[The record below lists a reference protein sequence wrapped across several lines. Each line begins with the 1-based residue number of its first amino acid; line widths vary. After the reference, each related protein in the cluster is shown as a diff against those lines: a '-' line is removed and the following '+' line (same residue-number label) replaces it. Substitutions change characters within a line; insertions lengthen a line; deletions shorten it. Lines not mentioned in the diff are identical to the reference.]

1 MSRVRD
7 EAGKLLDSLLADRS
21 QQPASPE
28 EIDAA
33 IERIEELSKLAQNDE
48 EEAYLSSVG
57 QALLELR
64 SSRLAK
70 GA

>member
-1 MSRVRD
+1 MSRVRE
-7 EAGKLLDSLLADRS
+7 EAGELLESLLADRS
-21 QQPASPE
+21 QQPASLE

-33 IERIEELSKLAQNDE
+33 IERIEELSKLALSD
-48 EEAYLSSVG
+48 ADKAHLSSVG
-57 QALLELR
+57 EALLELR

>member
-7 EAGKLLDSLLADRS
+7 EAGELLESLLADRS
-21 QQPASPE
+21 KLPASLE

-33 IERIEELSKLAQNDE
+33 IERIEELSKLAQSDE
-48 EEAYLSSVG
+48 DEAYLSSVG
-57 QALLELR
+57 EALLELR

-70 GA
+70 DA